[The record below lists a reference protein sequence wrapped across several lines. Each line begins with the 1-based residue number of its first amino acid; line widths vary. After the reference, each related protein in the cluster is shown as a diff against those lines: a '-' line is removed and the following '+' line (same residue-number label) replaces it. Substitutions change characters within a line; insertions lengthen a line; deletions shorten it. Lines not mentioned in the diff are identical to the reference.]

1 MSQNDLVIANQSF
14 PATRADINS
23 ALQALGS
30 LNSGSTAPAT
40 TYANMLWY
48 DTGAN
53 ILKMRSEANDAWIT
67 LGTLDQSL
75 NTFTPAGLTNL
86 SQAQVEDDTSTVF
99 GQVSG
104 QRLAQ
109 AVDALVPPDQSIG
122 VGQTWQAVSRSA
134 NVWYQNTTGRSIV
147 FQMKTSVT
155 GNLEISVG
163 PSTSVYSVQSWG
175 DGSSGTWNSAT
186 VIIPPNHYYIA
197 TGGGMSITSAQELR

>member
-1 MSQNDLVIANQSF
+1 MSQNDYVIANQTTPLF
-14 PATRADINS
+14 RADLNL
-23 ALQALGS
+23 ALQALAS
-30 LNSGSTAPAT
+30 NSSGSSAPSI
-40 TYANMLWY
+40 TYANMMWY
-48 DTGAN
+48 DITTN
-53 ILKMRSEANDAWIT
+53 ILKMRSEADDAWIT

-197 TGGGMSITSAQELR
+197 TGSGMSITSAQELR